1 MLSCK
6 SALMLASPWL
16 EAGSRGIKRACTRD
30 MPAGVQVTLV
40 EDSQSVQ
47 LTVEGI
53 TDTGYLLARDG
64 AGSPFELHPDG
75 NRCRL

>member
-1 MLSCK
+1 
-6 SALMLASPWL
+6 
-16 EAGSRGIKRACTRD
+16 
-30 MPAGVQVTLV
+30 MPAGVQVILV